1 MKNLFQSLTE
11 ISLIW
16 NLWAFSSYKYLE
28 GMLIQAG
35 MARQKIYDIDEIKR
49 SSAVAERAR
58 DAATVTAP
66 AWHV

>member
-1 MKNLFQSLTE
+1 
-11 ISLIW
+11 
-16 NLWAFSSYKYLE
+16 
-28 GMLIQAG
+28 MLIQAG

-66 AWHV
+66 AWHVWDTLDSIPSITKEKLHDDVIKTFYGF